1 MQHGPTA
8 VEQAFIAL
16 ERGQAELFPLVTG
29 HGGAADRFFAI
40 KSGVIGDREL
50 AGLKLGTYWPGNR
63 AAGLPSHGST
73 TLLMDIATGFPRALV
88 SASGLTAIRTA
99 AADAVAVKYLARAD
113 ATVLGIVGAGH
124 QAWFDLLAIRQV
136 RAITRVLVW
145 NRDPERAATFAG
157 RVFAALGIEAA
168 AAGLEDTAR
177 AADILVTATAARA
190 PLVQA
195 RWVRPGTHISAMG
208 ADAPG
213 KQELDMGLVASARL
227 VSDIVGQS
235 LTIGE
240 FAAAAHAGLIRAE
253 DISTLGRSF
262 WERHHPFL
270 PVPCRSSTVREP
282 RSRILLWPGWRLRI
296 ASRPETL
303 SSTRLPSDRTRSF
316 SINLP
321 SPTMLKTRSNWI
333 FTKVL
338 QRYRP
343 SSSRPPS
350 PKARYR
356 AYQR

>member
-1 MQHGPTA
+1 MLIIDEEAALKAVGITDAIAA

-16 ERGQAELFPLVTG
+16 EQGRAELFPVVTG

-40 KSGVIGDREL
+40 KSGVIGDRDL

-63 AAGLPSHGST
+63 STGLPSHGST
-73 TLLMDIATGFPRALV
+73 TLLMDTATGFPRALV

-145 NRDPERAATFAG
+145 NRDPQRAAAFAG
-157 RVFAALGIEAA
+157 RVIAELGIEAA
-168 AAGLEDTAR
+168 SVGLEDTVR
-177 AADILVTATAARA
+177 SADILVTATAACE

-213 KQELDMGLVASARL
+213 KQELDTHLVASAVL
-227 VSDIVGQS
+227 VADIVTQS

-240 FAAAAHAGLIRAE
+240 FAAAARAGLIAA
-253 DISTLGRSF
+253 DDVVTLGAVLMGKA
-262 WERHHPFL
+262 P
-270 PVPCRSSTVREP
+270 PVPSGAVTIFDSSGTA
-282 RSRILLWPGWRLRI
+282 IQDI
-296 ASRPETL
+296 AVAGL
-303 SSTRLPSDRTRSF
+303 A
-316 SINLP
+316 
-321 SPTMLKTRSNWI
+321 
-333 FTKVL
+333 V
-338 QRYRP
+338 
-343 SSSRPPS
+343 
-350 PKARYR
+350 ARYAQTGNAGFNKVVR
-356 AYQR
+356 P